1 MTLKMLADSLAQNR
15 TFYHFNPLF
24 IRFLEKKMSG
34 KGTRILQVFKA
45 LHNHPLIGIS
55 NTEIADNLGF
65 TPPKSAEIWQ
75 I

>member
-1 MTLKMLADSLAQNR
+1 
-15 TFYHFNPLF
+15 
-24 IRFLEKKMSG
+24 MSG